1 MFMKRAPI
9 VLTRLVAS
17 AVLAGVVSC
26 GGGDDDSDND
36 SAAPAAATIRVNFF
50 ETDVRLGDLA
60 IDTAGDFWVNDMATA
75 PGHLYKID
83 RSTGVA
89 IQTIDM
95 TDIAFGGA
103 PFTQNLS
110 GLQVLTSAL
119 TLGTTKV
126 SPLTLLV
133 FDGITNPDRVIAV
146 NPVTEA
152 VLATLVLSANYD
164 LTSGVYDAGSGLLLL
179 ASSNGATGTEVV
191 AVNPVTGAQ
200 VASTTTGINVLT
212 WSGMAIQP
220 STGHLWLGSFN
231 GGPQVI
237 EFQINAGGTLTELRR
252 VNIASQGPNSNE
264 ISGLAFDAAG
274 KLCVSSIK
282 GVIYV
287 VTV

>member
-1 MFMKRAPI
+1 MFVKRAPI
-9 VLTRLVAS
+9 VLTCLVAS

-26 GGGDDDSDND
+26 GGGGGGDGGSPG
-36 SAAPAAATIRVNFF
+36 APSVIHVNFF

-60 IDTAGDFWVNDMATA
+60 IDTEGDFWVNDMATA

-83 RSTGVA
+83 RSTGLA

-95 TDIAFGGA
+95 TIQFGA
-103 PFTQNLS
+103 LSTQNLS

-119 TLGTTKV
+119 TLGTTQV

-146 NPVTEA
+146 DPVTEA
-152 VLATLVLSANYD
+152 VLTTLVLGANYD

-179 ASSNGATGTEVV
+179 TRSNGGTGNDVV
-191 AVNPVTGAQ
+191 AVDPATGAQ
-200 VASTTTGINVLT
+200 VASTTTGINVQT

-237 EFQINAGGTLTELRR
+237 EFLINPGGTLTELRR
-252 VNIASQGPNSNE
+252 VNLASQGPNGNE

-274 KLCVSSIK
+274 KLCVASIK